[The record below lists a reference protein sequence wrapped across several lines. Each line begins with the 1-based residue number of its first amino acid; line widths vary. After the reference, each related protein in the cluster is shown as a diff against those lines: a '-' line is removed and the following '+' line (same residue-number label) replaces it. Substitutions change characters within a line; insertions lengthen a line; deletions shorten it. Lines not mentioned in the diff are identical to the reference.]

1 MGNFI
6 FISRYE
12 IYVGLDF
19 ISYFMCHFLLLLLI
33 FKILYYMKYF
43 FVMCVSLDN
52 LELCSINCSFWCYFS
67 NYNFV

>member
-6 FISRYE
+6 FTSCYE

-43 FVMCVSLDN
+43 LLCVYPL
-52 LELCSINCSFWCYFS
+52 II
-67 NYNFV
+67 